1 MSTLSAARLLDVWE
15 QGAGA
20 PPYARALL
28 LLAAA
33 WPSIAQAELAGW
45 SLGRRDAA
53 LLDLRELLF
62 GGAIESL
69 AVCPQCGA
77 QSELSFRTSDI
88 RAPFASGDLRQLQ
101 ERIDGHA
108 YRVWLRPI
116 TTAALIAVVGD
127 SRREALLLQCIAEAQ
142 RDDAPLPPADLPAE
156 VLTRCGTA
164 LAEADPQA
172 DIQLALTCI
181 ECAEQ
186 WSAPFD
192 PTGFLWR
199 EIEIWAERMLRE
211 VHLLAS
217 AYGWSETDIL
227 ALSAARRRRYL
238 EMVTA

>member
-33 WPSIAQAELAGW
+33 WPSTQQDELAGW

-62 GGAIESL
+62 GSAIESL
-69 AVCPQCGA
+69 AACPQCGA
-77 QSELSFRTSDI
+77 QSELRFQTADI
-88 RAPFASGDLRQLQ
+88 RAPFAGDDLHELQ
-101 ERIDGHA
+101 EQIDGHA
-108 YRVWLRPI
+108 FSVRLRPI
-116 TTAALIAVVGD
+116 TTAALIAVADD

-142 RDDAPLPPADLPAE
+142 RDGAPLPAADLPAE
-156 VLTRCGTA
+156 LLARCGNA
-164 LAEADPQA
+164 LSEADPQA
-172 DIQLALTCI
+172 DIQLALTCV
-181 ECAEQ
+181 ECGER
-186 WSAPFD
+186 WNAPLD
-192 PTGFLWR
+192 PAGFVWR
-199 EIEIWAERMLRE
+199 EIEGWAGRMLRE
-211 VHLLAS
+211 VHILAS
-217 AYGWSETDIL
+217 AYGWSEADIL

>member
-1 MSTLSAARLLDVWE
+1 MSSLSAGRLLDVWE

-33 WPSIAQAELAGW
+33 WPSTPQDELAGW

-69 AVCPQCGA
+69 ALCPQCGA
-77 QSELSFRTSDI
+77 QSELSFQTADI
-88 RAPFASGDLRQLQ
+88 RAAFVDAEPRQLQ
-101 ERIDGHA
+101 EQIDGHTFSV
-108 YRVWLRPI
+108 RLRPI
-116 TTAALIAVVGD
+116 TTAALIAVSGD
-127 SRREALLLQCIAEAQ
+127 SRREALLLQCIIEAQ
-142 RDDAPLPPADLPAE
+142 RDGAPLPPADLPAE
-156 VLTRCGTA
+156 LLARCGNA

-172 DIQLALTCI
+172 DIQLALTCV
-181 ECAEQ
+181 ECGEH
-186 WSAPFD
+186 WNAPFD
-192 PTGFLWR
+192 PAGFLWR
-199 EIEIWAERMLRE
+199 EIESWAERMLRE
-211 VHLLAS
+211 VHMLAS
-217 AYGWSETDIL
+217 AYGWSEADIL